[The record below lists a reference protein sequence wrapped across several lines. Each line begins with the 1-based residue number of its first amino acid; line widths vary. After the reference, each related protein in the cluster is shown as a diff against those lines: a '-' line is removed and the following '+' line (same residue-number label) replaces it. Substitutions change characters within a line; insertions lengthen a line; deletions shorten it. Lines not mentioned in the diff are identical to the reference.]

1 MLKWVRASWP
11 DEKNAREIREW
22 LTGRRPDE
30 TDRAKAFAKKY
41 VDCRTELSELQEMY
55 ERMQSPCY
63 AVYTRDKEKL
73 TNAKKDVS
81 RCNAKTVRYKR
92 EMGEHQKLAERY
104 EGILK
109 DVDKLLS

>member
-1 MLKWVRASWP
+1 MLKWVRASW
-11 DEKNAREIREW
+11 
-22 LTGRRPDE
+22 PDE

-63 AVYTRDKEKL
+63 ALYTRDKEKL

-81 RCNAKTVRYKR
+81 RCKAKTVRYKR